1 MFSIVKKMII
11 VLLTS
16 LVDASSH
23 TKFVSLRNQ
32 KCKIQPIIINLYL
45 N

>member
-23 TKFVSLRNQ
+23 AKFVSLRNQ